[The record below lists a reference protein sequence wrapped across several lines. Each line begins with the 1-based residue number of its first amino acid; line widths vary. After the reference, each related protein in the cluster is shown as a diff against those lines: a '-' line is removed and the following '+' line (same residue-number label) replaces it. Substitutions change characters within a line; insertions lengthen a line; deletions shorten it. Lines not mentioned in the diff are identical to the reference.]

1 MSSFGDHDRSR
12 YTLMPPDRGMLDPNS
27 SITKAPQVD
36 IAPAT
41 THRMS
46 DRPGLPVNLKID
58 AGVENILISVS
69 NHQGPLKEYYQP
81 CTDNFVNDQRNSS
94 PDSNLALLQDMC
106 LFDLKTRT
114 GCIVAGRGIRGICFG
129 WSTKKY
135 GTQSTY
141 AYFELNQDLSW

>member
-41 THRMS
+41 THRIR

-58 AGVENILISVS
+58 AGVEKILVSIS
-69 NHQGPLKEYYQP
+69 NYQCLLEKYYQP
-81 CTDNFVNDQRNSS
+81 CADNFVNDQRNGT
-94 PDSNLALLQDMC
+94 PDPNLALLQDMR
-106 LFDLKTRT
+106 LFDLKT
-114 GCIVAGRGIRGICFG
+114 
-129 WSTKKY
+129 
-135 GTQSTY
+135 
-141 AYFELNQDLSW
+141 